1 MKKHYLGLILV
12 GSLTLT
18 LACQPKSEESTAT
31 ETQEQ
36 TAEETP
42 EKRPSPLVTTEGQVS
57 GKTIKVQYGSPA
69 VKGRTVWGDLVPYN
83 VVWRTGAND
92 ATTFEIDADVKIEG
106 QALAKGKYA
115 LFTIPEENEWT
126 IIFNKNPK
134 QWGSYSY
141 KQEEDVLRVKVKP
154 GKSSTFNEKLAFEVS
169 GNKVFIRW
177 ENAEIAFKVK

>member
-1 MKKHYLGLILV
+1 MKQLLYATMFLLFSSFSI
-12 GSLTLT
+12 SLM
-18 LACQPKSEESTAT
+18 AQNSKPSPAVTAT
-31 ETQEQ
+31 GKAGDAT
-36 TAEETP
+36 
-42 EKRPSPLVTTEGQVS
+42 VT
-57 GKTIKVQYGSPA
+57 INYGSPS
-69 VKGRTVWGDLVPYN
+69 VKGRKIWGDLVPFGK
-83 VVWRTGAND
+83 VWRTGAND

-106 QALAKGKYA
+106 QTLAKGKYA

-154 GKSSTFNEKLAFEVS
+154 GKSSSFNEKLAFEVS

-177 ENAEIAFKVK
+177 ENAEVAFKVK